1 MDRTKENATHA
12 CEAALLFQDALERTK
27 EELVRHG
34 AADSLARVAGLGYR
48 TGIHCGAAYCG
59 NVGYEAR
66 ADYTACGNEVNIA
79 NRIEAQADVYGVSVL
94 VSGSVADRVCGE
106 FCCAL
111 LDTVRLRGQSTGE
124 TRLYNL
130 LGDVRSR
137 NSGRKEGAAAEVV
150 VARFGEIHRLI
161 RAGQDSRA
169 VELIWRTLEDRE
181 FRSVYKKSLG
191 VLLRGIQTKDSDEPR
206 EREVMRRRRRRT
218 RKKGMKMMNNLR
230 TSTTP
235 RGIKA
240 AAAAPT

>member
-1 MDRTKENATHA
+1 MHA
-12 CEAALLFQDALERTK
+12 CEAAMLFQEALERTK

-34 AADSLARVAGLGYR
+34 AAADRARAAGLGYSA
-48 TGIHCGAAYCG
+48 GIHCGVVYCG

-79 NRIEAQADVYGVSVL
+79 NRIEAQADVYGVPVL

-124 TRLYNL
+124 TRLYHL
-130 LGDVRSR
+130 LGAAKSI
-137 NSGRKEGAAAEVV
+137 NSGRKEGATAEVV

-161 RAGQDSRA
+161 RTEQDSRA
-169 VELIWRTLEDRE
+169 VELIWRTLEDGR

-191 VLLRGIQTKDSDEPR
+191 VLLRGIQTKDRDEPR
-206 EREVMRRRRRRT
+206 EREVMRRRRWW
-218 RKKGMKMMNNLR
+218 RKKGMVTMNNLR
-230 TSTTP
+230 TAAATPTTTKT
-235 RGIKA
+235 RGIITKT
-240 AAAAPT
+240 AAPT